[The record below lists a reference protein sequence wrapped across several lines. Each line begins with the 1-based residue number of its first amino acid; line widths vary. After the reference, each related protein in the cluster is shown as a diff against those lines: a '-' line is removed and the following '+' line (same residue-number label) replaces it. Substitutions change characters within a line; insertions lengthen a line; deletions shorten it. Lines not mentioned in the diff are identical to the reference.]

1 MDEPRSEPSG
11 SAFDELH
18 AAAAETLTQAANS
31 LRAVREG
38 YRQAYLEDLG
48 RWQSLGDE
56 VSMLEHVVAAPAP
69 DDHGGRGVETFD
81 GATADI
87 RMRALRQ
94 DVHDA
99 RADLG
104 RHEAELSR
112 IELGLRNIESTWLFL
127 ERGDATLIS
136 ESATPLVQTEFQMR
150 ILEAQEAERSRLAQD
165 VHDGPAQALSNAIFS
180 VELIDRI
187 FESDPQMARS
197 ELGILRGLLRR
208 ELSDVRSFVSQLL
221 PPVLVE
227 LGLNGSLQDAV
238 EAQSSQSGLIIETDL
253 QGPSD
258 VLHETAQTAVLR
270 IMQEAL
276 QNVRKHAGAIH
287 VWVATRQDGDVWIL
301 EVRDDGRGFDKGTVA
316 VRGRRN
322 FGLQFMRERAQ
333 LIGARLE
340 VESKPETGTV
350 VRLAIPLPH
359 KESG

>member
-1 MDEPRSEPSG
+1 MDEPQSEPSG
-11 SAFDELH
+11 SAFDQLH

-31 LRAVREG
+31 LRSVREL

-48 RWQSLGDE
+48 RWQAVGDE
-56 VSMLEHVVAAPAP
+56 VSMLEHVVAAPA
-69 DDHGGRGVETFD
+69 DVDGRGSETFD
-81 GATADI
+81 ATTADI
-87 RMRALRQ
+87 RLRALRQ
-94 DVHDA
+94 EVQQA
-99 RADLG
+99 RADVSL
-104 RHEAELSR
+104 HEAELSR
-112 IELGLRNIESTWLFL
+112 IELALRNIESTWLFL

-136 ESATPLVQTEFQMR
+136 EPATPAVQTEFQMR
-150 ILEAQEAERSRLAQD
+150 ILEAQEAERSRLAQE

-180 VELIDRI
+180 VEFIDRI
-187 FESDPQMARS
+187 FESDPRMARS
-197 ELGILRGLLRR
+197 ELRLLRGLLRR
-208 ELSDVRSFVSQLL
+208 ELGDVRSFVGQLR

-238 EAQSSQSGLIIETDL
+238 DTQSSLSGLVIETDL

-258 VLHETAQTAVLR
+258 VLAETAQTAVLR

-276 QNVRKHAGAIH
+276 QNVRKHAGAVN
-287 VWVATRQDGDVWIL
+287 VWVATRRDGDIWIL
-301 EVRDDGRGFDKGTVA
+301 EVRDDGRGFDIGSVA

-340 VESKPETGTV
+340 FESKPEAGTV